1 MDVLSVLRLLTRHW
15 RVTAPAALLTVLLIG
30 AAFRSSSPT
39 YESTGSIVLLPP
51 PEAPDL
57 EATANPA
64 PPPTVG
70 QNPFARY
77 GDLSVVADILARV
90 LDSDSRQAEFES
102 EGVTGYEVVANR
114 LQRGPVVDVTGQGPT
129 PEAAMRSTEI
139 VLTEVN
145 AVLSELQE
153 AEGAD
158 PDYFIRVA
166 SVDLPSTATA
176 MYGSTVRTAIAA
188 LAVGALGTLG
198 LAVLAEVFARRR
210 AARPTVV
217 ADPVMSDAASLGTD
231 TGTSNGSRKTGW
243 AGILPGP
250 RLMRG
255 APAQQELG
263 PKEPAQPE
271 RAQHEPGQQEPGQP
285 EGSKQES
292 ARQEP
297 GQPEGSKQESAR
309 QEPGQPEGSKQESA
323 RQEPGQP
330 EGSKQESARRKTV
343 QQDRSKQEAA
353 WTGAQTFRQEPPSEL
368 LADNGH
374 RRPTTDRSP

>member
-1 MDVLSVLRLLTRHW
+1 MTARPASSGVTMDVLSVLRLLTRHW
-15 RVTAPAALLTVLLIG
+15 RVTAPAALVTVLLIG

-57 EATANPA
+57 EATAEPA

-90 LDSDSRQAEFES
+90 LESDSRQAEFES
-102 EGVTGYEVVANR
+102 EGVTGYEVVVNR
-114 LQRGPVVDVTGQGPT
+114 LQRGPVVDVTGQGPN

-139 VLTEVN
+139 VLNEVN
-145 AVLSELQE
+145 AVLSDLQE

-158 PDYFIRVA
+158 PDYFIRGA

-198 LAVLAEVFARRR
+198 LAVLAEVIARRR

-255 APAQQELG
+255 APAQQEPG

-271 RAQHEPGQQEPGQP
+271 RAQHEPGQKEPGQPEPRQPEPAQP

-297 GQPEGSKQESAR
+297 GQPAW
-309 QEPGQPEGSKQESA
+309 
-323 RQEPGQP
+323 
-330 EGSKQESARRKTV
+330 SKQESARRKTV

-368 LADNGH
+368 PADNGH

>member
-1 MDVLSVLRLLTRHW
+1 MTARPASSGVTMDVLSVLRLLTRHW

-57 EATANPA
+57 EAAAEPA

-114 LQRGPVVDVTGQGPT
+114 LQRGPVVEVTGQGPN

-139 VLTEVN
+139 VLNEVN

-158 PDYFIRVA
+158 PDYFIHGA

-198 LAVLAEVFARRR
+198 LAVLAEVIARRR

-243 AGILPGP
+243 AGILPGL

-255 APAQQELG
+255 APAQQEPG
-263 PKEPAQPE
+263 QK
-271 RAQHEPGQQEPGQP
+271 EPGQQEPAQP

-309 QEPGQPEGSKQESA
+309 QEPGQPAWSKQESA
-323 RQEPGQP
+323 L
-330 EGSKQESARRKTV
+330 RKTV

-368 LADNGH
+368 PADNGH
-374 RRPTTDRSP
+374 RRPTTDRSA

>member
-1 MDVLSVLRLLTRHW
+1 MRPSGRGALPNYPADPASSQMTARPASSGVTMDVLSVLRLLTRHW

-57 EATANPA
+57 EAAAEPA

-114 LQRGPVVDVTGQGPT
+114 LQRGPVVDVTGQGPN

-139 VLTEVN
+139 VLNEVN

-158 PDYFIRVA
+158 PDYFIHGA

-198 LAVLAEVFARRR
+198 LAVLAEVIARRR

-271 RAQHEPGQQEPGQP
+271 RAQHEPGQP

-297 GQPEGSKQESAR
+297 GQPAWSKQESAL
-309 QEPGQPEGSKQESA
+309 
-323 RQEPGQP
+323 
-330 EGSKQESARRKTV
+330 RKTV

-368 LADNGH
+368 PADNGH
-374 RRPTTDRSP
+374 RRPTTDRSV